1 MRPLYPAYAASMGAW
16 TAPLLVA
23 SALLA
28 VAGAPK
34 VVHPANTVGALRSVG
49 WAVPPITVRAFGAGE
64 TALGIATLLT
74 GARILAAFVALSYA
88 TFSVFLIVALRS
100 GGAVSSCG
108 CIGRADTPPTRSHL
122 AVTAALTIT
131 STMSAL
137 AGADGLSTIGWSAT
151 AVTTLCFSALAGWL
165 VWLVFTAVP
174 HLMPKES

>member
-1 MRPLYPAYAASMGAW
+1 MGAW

-34 VVHPANTVGALRSVG
+34 VVHPTNTLGALRSVG
-49 WAVPPITVRAFGAGE
+49 LRVPPVAVRAFGAAE

-74 GARILAAFVALSYA
+74 GAHIVAALVALSYA
-88 TFSVFLIVALRS
+88 AFSVFLVVALRA

-122 AVTAALTIT
+122 VVTTALMVT
-131 STMSAL
+131 
-137 AGADGLSTIGWSAT
+137 SAT
-151 AVTTLCFSALAGWL
+151 AAIAGAARPTE
-165 VWLVFTAVP
+165 LVFTSLP
-174 HLMPKES
+174 HLTPKES